1 MVETAVLNPEMPR
14 PVIDRNFVNVKHKP
28 LSLALGDFLGIYDGA
43 YNHVR
48 FGGPETVKELM
59 EQINEERSIE
69 IQSMEP

>member
-1 MVETAVLNPEMPR
+1 MP
-14 PVIDRNFVNVKHKP
+14 N
-28 LSLALGDFLGIYDGA
+28 GA
-43 YNHVR
+43 YNKVR